1 MLLVAALFA
10 VLAGCTWVKLTPEGE
25 QVRVLAL
32 TEASQCERIGRIRS
46 HTKESVARV
55 NRSDE
60 KVNEELEGLARNEA
74 ARMGGNAIAPL
85 GPEAEGEQEFAIYR
99 CPTG

>member
-1 MLLVAALFA
+1 MKNPPHGILLRPAPEQREPMCTRTSIRMLLVAALFA

-46 HTKESVARV
+46 HTKESVA
-55 NRSDE
+55 
-60 KVNEELEGLARNEA
+60 
-74 ARMGGNAIAPL
+74 
-85 GPEAEGEQEFAIYR
+85 
-99 CPTG
+99 